1 MSKQTAV
8 EFYIGKLVDI
18 LGDDIVNNLSIEQTN
33 KMHYL
38 SKEAKKLE
46 REQIED
52 AYLNGTIQFANDAEI
67 INPKTST
74 DYYEQTYG
82 GNNESN

>member
-8 EFYIGKLVDI
+8 DWLLEQMKSRPMTIIEL
-18 LGDDIVNNLSIEQTN
+18 DDIFYQ
-33 KMHYL
+33 
-38 SKEAKKLE
+38 AKKLE

-82 GNNESN
+82 GQHDPN

>member
-8 EFYIGKLVDI
+8 DWLLEQMKSRPMTIIEL
-18 LGDDIVNNLSIEQTN
+18 DDIFYQ
-33 KMHYL
+33 
-38 SKEAKKLE
+38 AKKLE

-52 AYLNGTIQFANDAEI
+52 AYNASLLSNTRTFEH
-67 INPKTST
+67 
-74 DYYEQTYG
+74 YWEQTYG